1 MFCNTSIPSVSKRHS
16 VLIPMKFYGK
26 LKEQPVKIILCMKQV
41 PLKDSQ
47 IKIIAGGAWVDEKN
61 LNFEINESDHYA
73 LEAGLRLKEKHG
85 GEVVVVSMGPAAR
98 LKQAISQALAK
109 GADRALVVNYDKPVL
124 DPLLSAKIL
133 AAAIKLEHPD
143 LVLTGLQSDDL
154 GFGQT
159 GVVLAEL
166 LGMPHAT
173 LVMEIQALDGKL
185 KIKRELESGWFQY
198 IELPSP
204 AVLTVQSGYA
214 PIRYATIK
222 GIMEAKK
229 KPLKESTLADLGVH
243 AAGEAVKM
251 QKMYVPVK
259 SKKTQIL
266 QGEAKTV
273 AKQLAEKLKNEAK
286 VI

>member
-1 MFCNTSIPSVSKRHS
+1 
-16 VLIPMKFYGK
+16 
-26 LKEQPVKIILCMKQV
+26 
-41 PLKDSQ
+41 
-47 IKIIAGGAWVDEKN
+47 
-61 LNFEINESDHYA
+61 
-73 LEAGLRLKEKHG
+73 
-85 GEVVVVSMGPAAR
+85 
-98 LKQAISQALAK
+98 
-109 GADRALVVNYDKPVL
+109 
-124 DPLLSAKIL
+124 
-133 AAAIKLEHPD
+133 
-143 LVLTGLQSDDL
+143 VLTGLQSDDT

-166 LGMPHAT
+166 LGFPHAT

-198 IELPSP
+198 IELPAP

-229 KPLKESTLADLGVH
+229 KPQKELALADLGIQVVD
-243 AAGEAVKM
+243 AAVKM
-251 QKMYVPVK
+251 HKMYAPVK
-259 SKKTQIL
+259 TKKTQIL

-273 AKQLAEKLKNEAK
+273 ARQLAEKLKNEAK

>member
-1 MFCNTSIPSVSKRHS
+1 
-16 VLIPMKFYGK
+16 MKI
-26 LKEQPVKIILCMKQV
+26 VLCMKQV

-47 IKIIAGGAWVDEKN
+47 LKITPDGIWVDEKN
-61 LNFEINESDHYA
+61 LNYEINESDHYA

-85 GEVVVVSMGPAAR
+85 GEVIVISLGPAAR

-109 GADRALVVNYDKPVL
+109 GADRALVINHDKPIF
-124 DPLLSAKIL
+124 DPLVSAKIL
-133 AAAIKLEHPD
+133 AAAIKAESPD

-166 LGMPHAT
+166 LGMAHAT
-173 LVMEIQALDGKL
+173 LVMEIQAENNKL

-214 PIRYATIK
+214 PIRYSTIK

-229 KPLKESTLADLGVH
+229 KPLKEIAIAELGVPL
-243 AAGEAVKM
+243 AESVKM
-251 QKMYVPVK
+251 QKMYAPVK

-266 QGEAKTV
+266 QGDTKSV

>member
-1 MFCNTSIPSVSKRHS
+1 M
-16 VLIPMKFYGK
+16 
-26 LKEQPVKIILCMKQV
+26 KIILCMKQV

-47 IKIIAGGAWVDEKN
+47 IKITADGAWVDEKN

-85 GEVVVVSMGPAAR
+85 GEVIVVSMGPAAR

-109 GADRALVVNYDKPVL
+109 GADRALVINHDKPVL
-124 DPLLSAKIL
+124 DPLLGAKIL
-133 AAAIKLEHPD
+133 AAAIKPESPD

-173 LVMEIQALDGKL
+173 LVMEIQPNFLRHAGLVQVQDHVPVMTELEILHKL

-229 KPLKESTLADLGVH
+229 KPLKEL
-243 AAGEAVKM
+243 
-251 QKMYVPVK
+251 
-259 SKKTQIL
+259 
-266 QGEAKTV
+266 TV
-273 AKQLAEKLKNEAK
+273 AD
-286 VI
+286 

>member
-1 MFCNTSIPSVSKRHS
+1 
-16 VLIPMKFYGK
+16 
-26 LKEQPVKIILCMKQV
+26 MKQV

-47 IKIIAGGAWVDEKN
+47 IKITADGAWVDEKN

-85 GEVVVVSMGPAAR
+85 GEVVVVAMGPAAR
-98 LKQAISQALAK
+98 LKQAVSQALAK
-109 GADRALVVNYDKPVL
+109 GADRAIVINHDTKVM
-124 DPLLSAKIL
+124 DPLASAKIL
-133 AAAIKLEHPD
+133 MAAIKPENPD

-173 LVMEIQALDGKL
+173 LVMEIQTLNGKL

-198 IELPSP
+198 IELPMP

-229 KPLKESTLADLGVH
+229 KPMKEFTVADLGVQVTS
-243 AAGEAVKM
+243 EAVRFH
-251 QKMYVPVK
+251 KMYVPVK
-259 SKKTQIL
+259 TKKTQIL

>member
-1 MFCNTSIPSVSKRHS
+1 
-16 VLIPMKFYGK
+16 
-26 LKEQPVKIILCMKQV
+26 MKQV

-47 IKIIAGGAWVDEKN
+47 LKITADGVWVDEKN

-85 GEVVVVSMGPAAR
+85 GEVIVVSLGPAAR

-109 GADRALVVNYDKPVL
+109 GADRALVINHEQPIL
-124 DPLLSAKIL
+124 DPLLSANLL
-133 AAAIKLEHPD
+133 AAAIKPENPD

-173 LVMEIQALDGKL
+173 LVMEVQSLDGKL

-229 KPLKESTLADLGVH
+229 KPLKEMNVADLGVQM
-243 AAGEAVKM
+243 AETVKM
-251 QKMYVPVK
+251 SKMYAPVK
-259 SKKTQIL
+259 SKQTQIL
-266 QGEAKTV
+266 QGDAKTV

>member
-1 MFCNTSIPSVSKRHS
+1 
-16 VLIPMKFYGK
+16 
-26 LKEQPVKIILCMKQV
+26 MKQV

-47 IKIIAGGAWVDEKN
+47 IKITADGAWVDEKN

-85 GEVVVVSMGPAAR
+85 GEVIIVSMGPAAR

-109 GADRALVVNYDKPVL
+109 GADRALVINHDKPVL

-133 AAAIKLEHPD
+133 AAAIKPENPD
-143 LVLTGLQSDDL
+143 LVLTGLQSDDI

-166 LGMPHAT
+166 LGMAHAT

-198 IELPSP
+198 IELPAP

-229 KPLKESTLADLGVH
+229 KPLKELTIADLG
-243 AAGEAVKM
+243 AQMAGEAVKM
-251 QKMYVPVK
+251 HKMYVPVK
-259 SKKTQIL
+259 TKKTQIL
-266 QGEAKTV
+266 QGDAKTV

>member
-1 MFCNTSIPSVSKRHS
+1 M
-16 VLIPMKFYGK
+16 
-26 LKEQPVKIILCMKQV
+26 KIILCMKQV

-47 IKIIAGGAWVDEKN
+47 LKITADGAWVDEKN
-61 LNFEINESDHYA
+61 LSFEINESDHYA

-85 GEVVVVSMGPAAR
+85 GEVVIVSMGPAAR

-109 GADRALVVNYDKPVL
+109 GADRALVINHDKPVL
-124 DPLLSAKIL
+124 DPLLGAQIL
-133 AAAIKLEHPD
+133 AAAIKPENPD

-198 IELPSP
+198 IELPAP

-229 KPLKESTLADLGVH
+229 KPLKELTVADLGVQVS
-243 AAGEAVKM
+243 AEAVKM

-259 SKKTQIL
+259 TKKTQIL
-266 QGEAKTV
+266 QGDAKTV
-273 AKQLAEKLKNEAK
+273 AKELAEKLKNEAK
-286 VI
+286 VV

>member
-1 MFCNTSIPSVSKRHS
+1 M
-16 VLIPMKFYGK
+16 
-26 LKEQPVKIILCMKQV
+26 KIILCMKQV

-47 IKIIAGGAWVDEKN
+47 LKITEDGAWVDEKN
-61 LNFEINESDHYA
+61 LSFEINESDHYA
-73 LEAGLRLKEKHG
+73 LEAGLRLKEKHS
-85 GEVVVVSMGPAAR
+85 GEVVLVSMGPAAR

-109 GADRALVVNYDKPVL
+109 GADRALVINHDKPVL
-124 DPLLSAKIL
+124 DPLLGAQIL
-133 AAAIKLEHPD
+133 AAAIKPENPD

-166 LGMPHAT
+166 LGMAHAT
-173 LVMEIQALDGKL
+173 LVMEIQVLDGKL

-198 IELPSP
+198 VELPSP

-229 KPLKESTLADLGVH
+229 KPLKELAIADLGVQ
-243 AAGEAVKM
+243 AGAEAVKM
-251 QKMYVPVK
+251 HKIYVPVK
-259 SKKTQIL
+259 TKKTQIL
-266 QGEAKTV
+266 QGDAKTV
-273 AKQLAEKLKNEAK
+273 AKELAEKLKNEAK

>member
-1 MFCNTSIPSVSKRHS
+1 
-16 VLIPMKFYGK
+16 
-26 LKEQPVKIILCMKQV
+26 MKQV

-47 IKIIAGGAWVDEKN
+47 LKITADGAWVDEKN

-73 LEAGLRLKEKHG
+73 LEAGLRLKEQHG
-85 GEVVVVSMGPAAR
+85 GEVVVVALGPTAR
-98 LKQAISQALAK
+98 LKQAVSQALAK
-109 GADRALVVNYDKPVL
+109 GADRAILINYERPIM
-124 DPLLSAKIL
+124 DPLVAAKIL
-133 AAAIKLEHPD
+133 MAAIKPENPD
-143 LVLTGLQSDDL
+143 LILTGLQSDDL

-166 LGMPHAT
+166 LGIPHAT

-198 IELPSP
+198 IELPKP

-229 KPLKESTLADLGVH
+229 KPQKELAVADLSVSVVE
-243 AAGEAVKM
+243 EAIKFH
-251 QKMYVPVK
+251 KMYVPIK
-259 SKKTQIL
+259 TKKTQIL
-266 QGEAKTV
+266 QGDAKTV
-273 AKQLAEKLKNEAK
+273 ARQLAEKLKNEAK

>member
-1 MFCNTSIPSVSKRHS
+1 M
-16 VLIPMKFYGK
+16 
-26 LKEQPVKIILCMKQV
+26 KIIVCMKQV

-47 IKIIAGGAWVDEKN
+47 LKITADGAWVDEKN

-73 LEAGLRLKEKHG
+73 LEAGLRLKEQHG
-85 GEVVVVSMGPAAR
+85 GEVIVVALGPTAR
-98 LKQAISQALAK
+98 LRQAVSQALAK
-109 GADRALVVNYDKPVL
+109 GADRAILINYERSIM
-124 DPLLSAKIL
+124 DPLVTAKIL
-133 AAAIKLEHPD
+133 MAAIKPENPD
-143 LVLTGLQSDDL
+143 LILTGLQSDDL

-166 LGMPHAT
+166 LGIPHAT

-198 IELPSP
+198 IELPKP

-229 KPLKESTLADLGVH
+229 KPQKELTVADLGIP
-243 AAGEAVKM
+243 ATDEAIKFH
-251 QKMYVPVK
+251 KMYVPIK
-259 SKKTQIL
+259 TKKTQIL
-266 QGEAKTV
+266 QGDAKTV

>member
-1 MFCNTSIPSVSKRHS
+1 
-16 VLIPMKFYGK
+16 
-26 LKEQPVKIILCMKQV
+26 MKQV

-47 IKIIAGGAWVDEKN
+47 LKITAEGGWVDEKN
-61 LNFEINESDHYA
+61 LTFEINESDHYA

-85 GEVVVVSMGPAAR
+85 GEVIVVSMGPATR

-109 GADRALVVNYDKPVL
+109 GADRALVINHDQPIW

-133 AAAIKLEHPD
+133 AAAIKPETPD
-143 LVLTGLQSDDL
+143 LVLTGLQSDDI

-198 IELPSP
+198 IELPFP

-229 KPLKESTLADLGVH
+229 KPVKETTLAELGVQI
-243 AAGEAVKM
+243 AETVKM
-251 QKMYVPVK
+251 RKMYVPVK

-266 QGEAKTV
+266 QGDAKTV

>member
-1 MFCNTSIPSVSKRHS
+1 M
-16 VLIPMKFYGK
+16 
-26 LKEQPVKIILCMKQV
+26 KIILCLKQV

-47 IKIIAGGAWVDEKN
+47 LKITADGIWVDEKN

-85 GEVVVVSMGPAAR
+85 GEVIVISMGPAAR

-109 GADRALVVNYDKPVL
+109 GADRALVINHEQPIL
-124 DPLLSAKIL
+124 DPLLSANLL
-133 AAAIKLEHPD
+133 AAAIKPENPD

-173 LVMEIQALDGKL
+173 LVMEIQSLDGRL

-229 KPLKESTLADLGVH
+229 KPLKEMNVADLGVPMRQS
-243 AAGEAVKM
+243 VKM
-251 QKMYVPVK
+251 SKMYVPVK
-259 SKKTQIL
+259 SKQTQIL
-266 QGEAKTV
+266 QGDAKSV

>member
-1 MFCNTSIPSVSKRHS
+1 
-16 VLIPMKFYGK
+16 
-26 LKEQPVKIILCMKQV
+26 MKQV

-47 IKIIAGGAWVDEKN
+47 IKITADGAWVDEKN
-61 LNFEINESDHYA
+61 LAFEINDSDEYA
-73 LEAGLRLKEKHG
+73 LEAALLLKDKHG
-85 GEVVVVSMGPAAR
+85 GEVVVVSTGPTAR
-98 LKQAISQALAK
+98 LRTAVLKALAK
-109 GADRALVVNYDKPVL
+109 GADRAIMINHDQPVM
-124 DPLLSAKIL
+124 DPLLMAKIL
-133 AAAIKLEHPD
+133 LATIKPENPD

-159 GVVLAEL
+159 GVILAEL

-173 LVMEIQALDGKL
+173 LVMEIQRVDGKL

-198 IELPSP
+198 IELPMP
-204 AVLTVQSGYA
+204 VVLTIQSGYA
-214 PIRYATIK
+214 PKRYAPMK

-229 KPLKESTLADLGVH
+229 KPLKELTVADLGVSI
-243 AAGEAVKM
+243 ADEAVKM

-266 QGEAKTV
+266 QGDAKTV